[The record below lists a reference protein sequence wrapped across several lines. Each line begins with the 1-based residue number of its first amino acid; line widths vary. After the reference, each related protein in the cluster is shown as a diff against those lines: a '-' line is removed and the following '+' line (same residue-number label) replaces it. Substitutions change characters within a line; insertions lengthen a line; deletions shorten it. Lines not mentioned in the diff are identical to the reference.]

1 MMGYYEQETD
11 YIRMYLRDITKPE
24 WRNYVII

>member
-1 MMGYYEQETD
+1 MMGYYEQKID
-11 YIRMYLRDITKPE
+11 YIRMYLKDITKPE

>member
-1 MMGYYEQETD
+1 MGYYEQETD